1 MSFAQQ
7 TIVPPGP
14 SDTFGQSSLPLFD
27 PNGMTLAQNE
37 SAIEQS
43 RLYRETIPPVSVGV
57 DANGTAVADTESTS
71 SDDDSFGAQQIL
83 KSQERQRSFTVT
95 GNASVVYTDNVALTR
110 RGEQDDVF
118 GVVDAGINWAH
129 IVSNNLEANV
139 GFRASIF
146 RYDKAESLDFENL
159 GFGMGLAWAP
169 PGLKGFSLF
178 GRYDFTELLNRDGD
192 QILMDHTLT
201 LGVQKAVALGRSHGF
216 TFGATAMFG
225 LSDPSAAER
234 SQLGAFIG
242 YHLQISRKLETD
254 FLYRPA
260 VHFYTGASRTDFNQ
274 ILSWT
279 MRYRFNGWAE
289 LNATLSYGVNR
300 SDHSVFDYN
309 VLTTGAGIG
318 LIVRF

>member
-1 MSFAQQ
+1 MA
-7 TIVPPGP
+7 
-14 SDTFGQSSLPLFD
+14 
-27 PNGMTLAQNE
+27 LAQNE
-37 SAIEQS
+37 SAIEQA
-43 RLYRETIPPVSVGV
+43 RLYRQTTTPVSLGV
-57 DANGTAVADTESTS
+57 DANGTAITETESTS

-83 KSQERQRSFTVT
+83 KTQERQRSFTVT
-95 GNASVVYTDNVALTR
+95 GNASFVYTDNVALTR

-118 GVVDAGINWAH
+118 GVIDAGINWSRQLSH
-129 IVSNNLEANV
+129 NLEANV

-146 RYDKAESLDFENL
+146 RYDKAQSLDFENL

-169 PGLKGFSLF
+169 PGLGGISVF
-178 GRYDFTELLNRDGD
+178 GRYDFTELLNRDGH

-216 TFGATAMFG
+216 TVGATAMFG

-242 YHLQISRKLETD
+242 YHLQLSRKLETD

-260 VHFYTGASRTDFNQ
+260 VHFYTAASRTDFNQ

-279 MRYRFNGWAE
+279 MRYRFNEWAD
-289 LNATLSYGVNR
+289 LNATFSYGVNR
-300 SDHSVFDYN
+300 SDRTVFDYN
-309 VLTTGAGIG
+309 VMTSGAGIG
-318 LIVRF
+318 GSVRF